1 MTFHGE
7 TSNGMPTNEDEYISQ
22 FLIFDSDEKQERA
35 GVVEEPEE
43 PLQEQENAEQ
53 PDQIYSQSSPLDDSS
68 SASHKVKRSPLH
80 NFQKHFVTT
89 IRRSVRLRWP

>member
-43 PLQEQENAEQ
+43 PLQE
-53 PDQIYSQSSPLDDSS
+53 
-68 SASHKVKRSPLH
+68 
-80 NFQKHFVTT
+80 
-89 IRRSVRLRWP
+89 